1 LPSSPSL
8 PLLPLL
14 PLLPPSLSSPV
25 TYSAPSQCKW
35 GPSFWC
41 QNEAT
46 AKQCG
51 QLTYCQTTVWKITEQ
66 VEQVKQPE
74 DAECELCEM
83 IVDIVEKYVNDN
95 NKTEDE
101 VEKLVKDACSKLGG
115 FAEECNALVDQ
126 FFPMIWKLMEEEAPK
141 EVCTLIGL
149 CTTKLTAKKVQ
160 KLMPVSKP
168 EGLECDFCKYVVDEA
183 VKLAEE
189 NQTEEFVK
197 DELEKF
203 CSALGHLEA
212 ECKDLIG
219 SFFDMIWEAI
229 LDGLTA
235 EEIWQKIKLCSAG
248 ALLAQKTPVSKP
260 EGVECEFCKVIV
272 GKVLEYA
279 KENKTKDE
287 VKAELEQYCSD
298 LSFLQSECKSM
309 IDDYFDEIWDLL
321 LTYTTAEEI
330 CEQIGLCSAS
340 VLLVAPK
347 ADFCDVCKDIVE
359 YLQTYA
365 DSNATEEEVKEVIES
380 FCTLFPEMPDQ
391 CKEILENFDEYWDMF
406 KGEVDGDTF
415 CYQFQICTSKK
426 KIQTRTVP
434 KKEEDT
440 LCDLCN
446 EAVVLLK
453 PYVDNPDT
461 EADAEAALKDFC
473 NALPDADKDQCN
485 TLLNEYFPIIWDLL
499 KSEIDDGK
507 ICEMIGLC
515 PSAKTQ
521 TKPKKKEQSFCDDCK
536 SVVEFLKSY
545 IDDNVTEEDV
555 KDVLVEIC
563 DLLPADDSKQC
574 LEYVDTY
581 FPIIWDLVKQEVDS
595 GVICEQ
601 LGFCNS
607 TTLVAV
613 LKAQAMAPK
622 TIKCEACHAI
632 VRMLRPLVDSTTVE
646 GVVKVDLKFVCD
658 RLPSQYKTECL
669 NFLDQDYQLIWAVFR
684 DEVDDGELCG
694 LLKFCTSAT
703 LPKVEVAVAKQA
715 SKAPE
720 IPGLCQLC
728 EFVVGELEKKLFTN
742 SSEAYLLGELNKICN
757 DTPVEWRKDCKDFVE
772 KYGKDIIKLVLEGVG
787 PKLVCTAIQACSLVT
802 KTETV
807 SFDSKSETDCEV
819 CQMIIGYLKNI
830 LGQNSTEGVV
840 VDALVEICT
849 VLFPEPLQD
858 ECSAFVKEYGA
869 QVVQLILEDIDPKEI
884 CQKIDLCPKLSSSDL
899 ASPWK
904 KIERA
909 FKHV

>member
-1 LPSSPSL
+1 TFLIRKNWRTTFARLSLCCANSPPDKRVKADDMKL
-8 PLLPLL
+8 AVCLLTLFVA
-14 PLLPPSLSSPV
+14 V

-485 TLLNEYFPIIWDLL
+485 TLLNEYFPIIWDL
-499 KSEIDDGK
+499 
-507 ICEMIGLC
+507 
-515 PSAKTQ
+515 
-521 TKPKKKEQSFCDDCK
+521 
-536 SVVEFLKSY
+536 
-545 IDDNVTEEDV
+545 
-555 KDVLVEIC
+555 
-563 DLLPADDSKQC
+563 
-574 LEYVDTY
+574 
-581 FPIIWDLVKQEVDS
+581 VKQEVDS

>member
-1 LPSSPSL
+1 TFLIRKNWRTTFARLSLCCANSPPDKRVKADDMKL
-8 PLLPLL
+8 AVCLLTLFVA
-14 PLLPPSLSSPV
+14 V

-160 KLMPVSKP
+160 KLM
-168 EGLECDFCKYVVDEA
+168 
-183 VKLAEE
+183 
-189 NQTEEFVK
+189 
-197 DELEKF
+197 
-203 CSALGHLEA
+203 
-212 ECKDLIG
+212 
-219 SFFDMIWEAI
+219 
-229 LDGLTA
+229 
-235 EEIWQKIKLCSAG
+235 
-248 ALLAQKTPVSKP
+248 PVSKP

-515 PSAKTQ
+515 PSAK
-521 TKPKKKEQSFCDDCK
+521 
-536 SVVEFLKSY
+536 
-545 IDDNVTEEDV
+545 
-555 KDVLVEIC
+555 VLT
-563 DLLPADDSKQC
+563 AK
-574 LEYVDTY
+574 
-581 FPIIWDLVKQEVDS
+581 
-595 GVICEQ
+595 
-601 LGFCNS
+601 
-607 TTLVAV
+607 
-613 LKAQAMAPK
+613 
-622 TIKCEACHAI
+622 H
-632 VRMLRPLVDSTTVE
+632 RTVE
-646 GVVKVDLKFVCD
+646 PPNKGHYGTNDF
-658 RLPSQYKTECL
+658 
-669 NFLDQDYQLIWAVFR
+669 
-684 DEVDDGELCG
+684 
-694 LLKFCTSAT
+694 
-703 LPKVEVAVAKQA
+703 
-715 SKAPE
+715 
-720 IPGLCQLC
+720 IPC
-728 EFVVGELEKKLFTN
+728 
-742 SSEAYLLGELNKICN
+742 
-757 DTPVEWRKDCKDFVE
+757 
-772 KYGKDIIKLVLEGVG
+772 
-787 PKLVCTAIQACSLVT
+787 
-802 KTETV
+802 
-807 SFDSKSETDCEV
+807 
-819 CQMIIGYLKNI
+819 
-830 LGQNSTEGVV
+830 
-840 VDALVEICT
+840 
-849 VLFPEPLQD
+849 
-858 ECSAFVKEYGA
+858 
-869 QVVQLILEDIDPKEI
+869 
-884 CQKIDLCPKLSSSDL
+884 
-899 ASPWK
+899 
-904 KIERA
+904 
-909 FKHV
+909 